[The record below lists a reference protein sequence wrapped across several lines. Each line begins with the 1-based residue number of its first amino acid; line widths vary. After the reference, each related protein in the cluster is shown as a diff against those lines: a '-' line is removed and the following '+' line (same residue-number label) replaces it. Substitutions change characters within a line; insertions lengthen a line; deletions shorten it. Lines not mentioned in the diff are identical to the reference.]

1 MFELPKLPFEKNA
14 LEPYMS
20 RTTLDLHH
28 GKHHLNYINTLNGLI
43 EHTRF
48 ADKSLPEI
56 IGTTAGVPEQT
67 ALFNNAAQTWNH
79 GFFWKCLTP
88 NGGGALPRGKFK
100 DAVLNAFE
108 NEENFKSKLI
118 ETALSQFGSGWA
130 WVVADKGE
138 IRLLKTGNADTPVAR
153 GLKTLFAVDV
163 WEHAYYPD
171 YQNRRADY
179 VQTLV
184 DRLANWNFAAQNF
197 TRDGAF

>member
-1 MFELPKLPFEKNA
+1 MFELPNLPFDKNA

-20 RTTLDLHH
+20 RMTLDLHH

-43 EHTRF
+43 KRTRF
-48 ADKSLPEI
+48 ADQSLPDI
-56 IGTTAGVPEQT
+56 IKKTAGVPEQT
-67 ALFNNAAQTWNH
+67 ALFNNAAQAWNH

-88 NGGGALPRGKFK
+88 LGGSALPDGAFK
-100 DAVLNAFE
+100 DAVRRDFDG
-108 NEENFKSKLI
+108 EENFKAKLA

-138 IRLLKTGNADTPVAR
+138 IRLLKTANADTPVAR
-153 GLKTLFAVDV
+153 GLKTLFAIDV

-179 VQTLV
+179 VQTLI

-197 TRDGAF
+197 ARDGAV